1 MDRRFAP
8 VFQHP
13 VLSRRAV
20 VQALGKTGS
29 ADDETALLA
38 AATDADAGVRGEAAL
53 ALFRMRFLKR
63 VPEYSTAAATK
74 LDQLSADPEAE
85 ARWRAAYAASRWPE
99 PRLAQALA
107 AAQRD
112 VDARVRLFSGRK
124 ASSKTPELMVNEKPF
139 SDYFPLAKLQKTV
152 LAPFDELS
160 LKEYH
165 ATVFVGGSGLNAQAE
180 AIRLGLARALTALN
194 PIWRSKLK
202 SLGFLKRDPRKVER
216 KKYGSRKARRP
227 QQWRK
232 R

>member
-1 MDRRFAP
+1 MPTEKKPSKR
-8 VFQHP
+8 
-13 VLSRRAV
+13 
-20 VQALGKTGS
+20 KTGES
-29 ADDETALLA
+29 AVKEKYIEAIGRRKTA
-38 AATDADAGVRGEAAL
+38 V
-53 ALFRMRFLKR
+53 
-63 VPEYSTAAATK
+63 
-74 LDQLSADPEAE
+74 
-85 ARWRAAYAASRWPE
+85 
-99 PRLAQALA
+99 
-107 AAQRD
+107 
-112 VDARVRLFSGRK
+112 ARVRLFSGRK